1 MAQLIDKF
9 YAYLQEEVAVRQA
22 ASEEGDT
29 QEQAFTRIATD
40 MLSEAG
46 EVEGVTVAYDE
57 KEIGKKGQHK
67 INGYAM
73 SDDYETLDLFIS
85 IYNGSSTIQ
94 SVPKAAID
102 QAATRI
108 TNFFRKAVYDD
119 YESEVAESSDIFEFA
134 HTLATYE
141 DLKKSLIR
149 VNICILTNGEYKGDI
164 PAVTTINGHKLFYR
178 VLDVNYLYRISEQSR
193 VPIEIDMTDENYS
206 KYQINCLA
214 ADIRNDDY
222 AAYIAIIPGGFLAD
236 IYEQFGARLLEQNV
250 RTFLQFGN
258 GKSVNTG
265 MRKTILEAPH
275 MFLAYNNGLA
285 ATADNI
291 ELSDDGR
298 CVVKLSNLQIVN
310 GGQTTA
316 SIYHT
321 WKKDKADLSNIFVQA
336 KISVIKRQ
344 EDYSNIVSDIS
355 RFSNTQNKV
364 NSADFSSNNPRLL
377 AVEKWSRFLL
387 TPATELNNI
396 SSIWFFERTRGQ
408 YKNLSLKE
416 GFTASRKK
424 AFELK
429 YPKGQVFNKYELAK
443 FVNTFEVVHEKKGI
457 VVSPHMVVRGNEKN
471 YAAFLNYTLPEVR
484 AINNV
489 YFEDVVAKAILFKAA
504 DKLYG
509 TKRSGNNIGE
519 MKNVVVPYTLG
530 LINYYVTNSGKQIDF
545 YKIWKAQAISPEFSS
560 FIYNLMVEV
569 DAFII
574 KHCSGS
580 HYIEW
585 AKKEECWKQVC
596 ENRYWMV
603 NWGMIANDL
612 ITDKQAQ
619 KRPVIEG
626 VTEDGSAS
634 IKHEESLIRAIP
646 APLWIKFAEW
656 GEETGNLN
664 HTLQEAA
671 RNIAYVLKF
680 NKTIISSVRNSA
692 IRIYETVCEK
702 NIDLLLEADTFKT
715 SNPSAVLETLPSSDE
730 VEITVNVVAQMV
742 AFDDQHHVLQPWK
755 VKVMRKVMYGEQEMN
770 DRLIHGFRLNYNEL
784 VEHGFHIQ

>member
-9 YAYLQEEVAVRQA
+9 YSYLQEEVAVRQA

-29 QEQAFTRIATD
+29 QEQAFTRIAAE

-46 EVEGVTVAYDE
+46 EVEGVTIAYDE
-57 KEIGKKGQHK
+57 KEIGRKGQHK

-73 SDDYETLDLFIS
+73 PDDYETLDLFIS
-85 IYNGSSTIQ
+85 IYNASPTIQ
-94 SVPKAAID
+94 SVAKAAID

-119 YESEVAESSDIFEFA
+119 YQSEVAESSDIFEFA

-141 DLKKSLIR
+141 DLKTNLIR

-164 PAVTTINGHKLFYR
+164 PAITSINGHKLFYR
-178 VLDVNYLYRISEQSR
+178 VIDINYLYRISEQSR

-206 KYQINCLA
+206 KYKIHCLA
-214 ADIRNDDY
+214 ADIKNDDY

-265 MRKTILEAPH
+265 IRKTILEAPH

-291 ELSDDGR
+291 ELSPDGYITR
-298 CVVKLSNLQIVN
+298 LSNLQIVN

-336 KISVIKRQ
+336 KISVVKRQ
-344 EDYSNIVSDIS
+344 EEYSNIVSDIS

-377 AVEKWSRFLL
+377 AIEKWSRFLL

-396 SSIWFFERTRGQ
+396 PSIWFFERTRGQ

-429 YPKGQVFNKYELAK
+429 YPKKQVFNKYELAK
-443 FVNTFEVVHEKKGI
+443 YVNTFEEIVEKKGTI
-457 VVSPHMVVRGNEKN
+457 VSPHMVVRGNEKN
-471 YAAFLNYTLPEVR
+471 YAAFLNYTLPELR

-489 YFEDVVAKAILFKAA
+489 YFEDVIAKAILFKTA
-504 DKLYG
+504 DTLYG
-509 TKRSGNNIGE
+509 NKRSGNNIGE
-519 MKNVVVPYTLG
+519 MKQVVVPYTLG
-530 LINYYVTNSGKQIDF
+530 LINHVVTQRGKQIDF
-545 YKIWKAQAISPEFSS
+545 YKIWKAQCVSKTLSK
-560 FIYNLMVEV
+560 FIYDLMVEV
-569 DAFII
+569 NEYII
-574 KHCSGS
+574 RHCTGS

-585 AKKEECWKQVC
+585 AKKEECWKKVC
-596 ENRYWMV
+596 DNTIWMV
-603 NWGMIANDL
+603 NWGLIGDDL

-619 KRPVIEG
+619 KRPILG
-626 VTEDGSAS
+626 EDAGKAEQ
-634 IKHEESLIRAIP
+634 IKHELALIQAIP
-646 APLWIKFAEW
+646 YQLWKKFAEW
-656 GEETGNLN
+656 GVETGFLN
-664 HTLQEAA
+664 QKQQGDAKD
-671 RNIAYVLKF
+671 IAFLLKS
-680 NKTIISSVRNSA
+680 NKQINAKMRNSA
-692 IRIYETVCEK
+692 ITIYNIICEK
-702 NIDLLLEADTFKT
+702 NIDLLLEADTITANKSATKQDTT
-715 SNPSAVLETLPSSDE
+715 SDAEEIVITL
-730 VEITVNVVAQMV
+730 NVVAQMV
-742 AFDDQHHVLQPWK
+742 AFNDQHKVLQAWK
-755 VKVMRKVMYGEQEMN
+755 AKAMQKVMYGELELT

-784 VEHGFHIQ
+784 VEHGFHLQ

>member
-9 YAYLQEEVAVRQA
+9 YSYLQEEVAVRQA

-29 QEQAFTRIATD
+29 QEQAFTRIAAE

-46 EVEGVTVAYDE
+46 EVESVTIAYDE
-57 KEIGKKGQHK
+57 KEIGRKGQHK

-73 SDDYETLDLFIS
+73 PDDYETIDLFIS
-85 IYNGSSTIQ
+85 IYNSASTIQ
-94 SVPKAAID
+94 SIPKASID

-119 YESEVAESSDIFEFA
+119 YQSEVAESSEIFEFA

-141 DLKKSLIR
+141 DLKTNLIR
-149 VNICILTNGEYKGDI
+149 VNVCILTNGEYKGDI
-164 PAVTTINGHKLFYR
+164 PAITTINGHKLFYR
-178 VLDVNYLYRISEQSR
+178 VIDINYLYRISEQSR
-193 VPIEIDMTDENYS
+193 VPIEIDMTDENYA
-206 KYQINCLA
+206 KYKIRCLA
-214 ADIRNDDY
+214 ADIKNDDY

-265 MRKTILEAPH
+265 IRKTILESPH

-291 ELSDDGR
+291 ELSQDGYIT
-298 CVVKLSNLQIVN
+298 KLSNLQIVN

-336 KISVIKRQ
+336 KISVVKRQ
-344 EDYSNIVSDIS
+344 EEYSNIVSDIS

-377 AVEKWSRFLL
+377 AIEKWSRFLL
-387 TPATELNNI
+387 TPATEHSNI
-396 SSIWFFERTRGQ
+396 PSIWFFERTRGQ

-416 GFTASRKK
+416 GFTTSRKK

-429 YPKGQVFNKYELAK
+429 YPKKQVFNKYELAK
-443 FVNTFEVVHEKKGI
+443 YVNTFEEIVEKKGTI
-457 VVSPHMVVRGNEKN
+457 VSPHMVVRGNEKN
-471 YAAFLNYTLPEVR
+471 YAAFLNYTLPELR

-489 YFEDVVAKAILFKAA
+489 YFEDVIAKAILFKTA
-504 DKLYG
+504 DMLYG
-509 TKRSGNNIGE
+509 NKRSGNNIGE
-519 MKNVVVPYTLG
+519 MKQVVVPYTLG
-530 LINYYVTNSGKQIDF
+530 LINHVVTQRGKQIDF
-545 YKIWKAQAISPEFSS
+545 YKIWKAQSVSDELSR
-560 FIYNLMVEV
+560 FIYDLMVEV
-569 DAFII
+569 NAFII
-574 KHCSGS
+574 KHCTGS

-585 AKKEECWKQVC
+585 AKKEECWRKVC
-596 ENRYWMV
+596 DNTIWMV
-603 NWGMIANDL
+603 NWGLIGNDL

-619 KRPVIEG
+619 KRPILG
-626 VTEDGSAS
+626 EDSDKGAQ
-634 IKHEESLIRAIP
+634 IKHELSLINAIP
-646 APLWIKFAEW
+646 HQLWIKFAEW
-656 GEETGNLN
+656 GEETGFLN
-664 HTLQEAA
+664 HKLQEDA
-671 RNIAYVLKF
+671 RHIAYLVKS
-680 NKTIISSVRNSA
+680 NKQIAAADRNNA
-692 IRIYETVCEK
+692 IRVYEIVCAQ
-702 NIDLLLEADTFKT
+702 NIELLLEADTIT
-715 SNPSAVLETLPSSDE
+715 QNTPASTELVSSETDE
-730 VEITVNVVAQMV
+730 IEITPNVVAQMV
-742 AFDDQHHVLQPWK
+742 AFNEKHQVLDKWK
-755 VKVMRKVMYGEQEMN
+755 MRVMKKVMFGEQELT

-784 VEHGFHIQ
+784 VEHGFHLQ